1 MRAFYTD
8 FVTKMDQT
16 TMSSKDI
23 QMANPLMLAY
33 IGDGIYELMVRSYMV
48 NLVRGSMNDINRNV
62 IRLVKATSQSYAVR
76 TLEPELSELEMR
88 IVKRARNQK
97 NVSVPKNTPV
107 AEYKLATGFEAL
119 LGYLYLDG
127 QEERLKELVFKAIRL
142 IESNPDTVNKKK
154 IVHTEQPSE

>member
-1 MRAFYTD
+1 MGP
-8 FVTKMDQT
+8 
-16 TMSSKDI
+16 SEI

-48 NLVRGSMNDINRNV
+48 NQVRGSMNDINRNV
-62 IRLVKATSQSYAVR
+62 IRLVKATSQAYAVR
-76 TLEPELSELEMR
+76 TLEPELTETEVR
-88 IVKRARNQK
+88 IVKRGRNQK

-127 QEERLKELVFKAIRL
+127 QEARLEELVIKAIRL
-142 IESNPDTVNKKK
+142 IEENPDTVNKKK
-154 IVHTEQPSE
+154 IVHTE